1 MSKFTDYIDEYRA
14 GKISA
19 VDLYTQLPS
28 DIQKS
33 VKSVLAKGK
42 KDDDEDDDE
51 DHIADALFGEEKKDL
66 NKTAGITAA
75 DTPPPP
81 EAPPPTSL
89 SGGGTTAS
97 PASNRLMSSLGEF
110 SALRASLRQSLS
122 ARKNYVSSQYG
133 TETVRKSGVGAPCII
148 CKKLHKSVGN
158 WCESCGDA
166 FKSSN
171 WHKGSHLE

>member
-66 NKTAGITAA
+66 NKTA
-75 DTPPPP
+75 
-81 EAPPPTSL
+81 
-89 SGGGTTAS
+89 GTTAS

>member
-1 MSKFTDYIDEYRA
+1 VSKFTDYIDEYRA

-42 KDDDEDDDE
+42 KDDDKDDDE
-51 DHIADALFGEEKKDL
+51 DHIADALFGDEKKDL
-66 NKTAGITAA
+66 NKTNGTAGVT
-75 DTPPPP
+75 
-81 EAPPPTSL
+81 APPPSAPL
-89 SGGGTTAS
+89 SGGGITAP
-97 PASNRLMSSLGEF
+97 PAIKSLGEF

-122 ARKNYVSSQYG
+122 AKKNYVSSQYG

>member
-42 KDDDEDDDE
+42 KDDDEDDE

-81 EAPPPTSL
+81 PPTSL
-89 SGGGTTAS
+89 SEGGITAPS
-97 PASNRLMSSLGEF
+97 AIKSLGEF

-122 ARKNYVSSQYG
+122 AKKNYVSSQYG